1 MIDLASLGL
10 LGLFIAA
17 FLAATVLPFSSEVVF
32 SAVVL
37 AGLNLWTCSFVA
49 TLGNWLGGM
58 TCYWV
63 GMLGKI
69 EWIEKYL
76 KIKKEKVQ
84 KVQTFLEGKGAW
96 TAFFVFLPGIGD
108 IIAVAMGYMR
118 ANLWI
123 VAISM
128 FLGKLVRYIIW
139 MQLVY
144 KTIEFI

>member
-1 MIDLASLGL
+1 MDR
-10 LGLFIAA
+10 
-17 FLAATVLPFSSEVVF
+17 
-32 SAVVL
+32 
-37 AGLNLWTCSFVA
+37 
-49 TLGNWLGGM
+49 
-58 TCYWV
+58 
-63 GMLGKI
+63 KI
-69 EWIEKYL
+69 PEN
-76 KIKKEKVQ
+76 KKEKVQ